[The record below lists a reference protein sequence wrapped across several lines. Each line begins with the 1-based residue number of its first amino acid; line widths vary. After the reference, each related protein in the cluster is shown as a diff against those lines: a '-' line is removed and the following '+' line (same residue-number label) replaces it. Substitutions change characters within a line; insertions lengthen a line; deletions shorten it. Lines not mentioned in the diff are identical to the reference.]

1 MEELLRAVGN
11 FGFPM
16 VISAYLL
23 IRVEGKLEQLAA
35 AVGELAAA
43 RRVHG
48 KTGSKIRTIV
58 TTAHTGDRVI

>member
-1 MEELLRAVGN
+1 MEELLRAIGN

-23 IRVEGKLEQLAA
+23 IRVEGKLEQLTA

-43 RRVHG
+43 RRVKG
-48 KTGSKIRTIV
+48 IENKIRTIV
-58 TTAHTGDRVI
+58 TTTAARDRVF